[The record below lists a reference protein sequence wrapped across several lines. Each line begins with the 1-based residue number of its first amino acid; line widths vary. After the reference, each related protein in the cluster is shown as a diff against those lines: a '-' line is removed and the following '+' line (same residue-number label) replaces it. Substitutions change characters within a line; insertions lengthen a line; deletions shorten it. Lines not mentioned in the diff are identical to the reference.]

1 MLVVGG
7 SASSYLA
14 RKVARAAGLSVVPV
28 ESKVF
33 PDGERYVRV
42 LGDVSGQRVAL
53 VQSMYRRPDEYLFE
67 FILLARTLKD
77 LGASEVIGVVPYFP
91 YARQD
96 ARFNPGEAVSLEVVS
111 RLVEFSG
118 VDKLVTVDMHLHR
131 YSSVEEVFR
140 VPAVNVSAMPLLAEY
155 ASRAYN
161 LSELVVIGPDEE
173 SRQWAEKA
181 AAAIGCECDVLEKRR
196 VSAEAVEMV
205 PREVSVGGRDVLIV
219 DDIISTGGTMAE
231 AVKMVLR
238 QGARR
243 VVCACTHAI
252 LAGNALERVFQ
263 AGAYDLIATDTVPS
277 PVSVVSVAELLART
291 LAEL

>member
-1 MLVVGG
+1 
-7 SASSYLA
+7 
-14 RKVARAAGLSVVPV
+14 
-28 ESKVF
+28 
-33 PDGERYVRV
+33 
-42 LGDVSGQRVAL
+42 
-53 VQSMYRRPDEYLFE
+53 
-67 FILLARTLKD
+67 
-77 LGASEVIGVVPYFP
+77 
-91 YARQD
+91 
-96 ARFNPGEAVSLEVVS
+96 
-111 RLVEFSG
+111 
-118 VDKLVTVDMHLHR
+118 MHLHR

-140 VPAVNVSAMPLLAEY
+140 IPAVNVSAMPLLAEY

-161 LSELVVIGPDEE
+161 FSEPVVIGPDEE

-196 VSAEAVEMV
+196 VSAEVVEMV
-205 PREVSVGGRDVLIV
+205 PREVSVRGRDVLIV

-263 AGAYDLIATDTVPS
+263 AGAHDLIATDTVPS
-277 PVSVVSVAELLART
+277 PVSAVSVAELLAKT